1 MKVVIA
7 THNRDKMKEIQGA
20 ISELGWEVISLYD
33 FPEIGEIEENGKTL
47 EENAL
52 IKARE
57 VFKKTG
63 LPTISD
69 DTGLEVDALDG
80 APGVYTA
87 RYAGEDCSYSDNV
100 NKMLKEM
107 SKVPM
112 PNRGAFFKTVMVF
125 KDENKELIVDGVVK
139 GKISRESKKTNETY
153 FKNGGPMNNLKER
166 VTYHSGDWVPES
178 QASIHIYDSQF
189 MYGDA
194 VFEMARTFNHKFFI
208 LDEHIERIFR
218 SMKYLRIPITKS
230 KEEVRS
236 LCLEAFERNK
246 E

>member
-57 VFKKTG
+57 VFKETG

-139 GKISRESKKTNETY
+139 GKISRESKGEDGFGYDPIFYVTEYDKTFAEMTMSE
-153 FKNGGPMNNLKER
+153 KNKISHRGNAIKNLINSIKENC
-166 VTYHSGDWVPES
+166 PEYIN
-178 QASIHIYDSQF
+178 QKNK
-189 MYGDA
+189 
-194 VFEMARTFNHKFFI
+194 EMA
-208 LDEHIERIFR
+208 
-218 SMKYLRIPITKS
+218 
-230 KEEVRS
+230 
-236 LCLEAFERNK
+236 
-246 E
+246 

>member
-20 ISELGWEVISLYD
+20 IRSLGWEVISLYD
-33 FPEIGEIEENGKTL
+33 FPEIREIEENGKTL

-57 VFKKTG
+57 VFEKTG

-112 PNRGAFFKTVMVF
+112 PNRGALFKTVMVF
-125 KDENKELIVDGVVK
+125 KDENTELIVEGVVK
-139 GKISRESKKTNETY
+139 GKISRESRGDDGFGYDPIFYVTEYDKTFSEMTMSE
-153 FKNGGPMNNLKER
+153 KNKISHRGNAINNLINSIKQNC
-166 VTYHSGDWVPES
+166 PEYTN
-178 QASIHIYDSQF
+178 QKNK
-189 MYGDA
+189 
-194 VFEMARTFNHKFFI
+194 EMA
-208 LDEHIERIFR
+208 
-218 SMKYLRIPITKS
+218 
-230 KEEVRS
+230 
-236 LCLEAFERNK
+236 
-246 E
+246 

>member
-1 MKVVIA
+1 
-7 THNRDKMKEIQGA
+7 
-20 ISELGWEVISLYD
+20 
-33 FPEIGEIEENGKTL
+33 
-47 EENAL
+47 
-52 IKARE
+52 
-57 VFKKTG
+57 

-139 GKISRESKKTNETY
+139 GKISRESKGEDGFGYDPIFYVTEYDKTFAEMTMSE
-153 FKNGGPMNNLKER
+153 KNKISHRGNAINNLINSIKENC
-166 VTYHSGDWVPES
+166 PEYIN
-178 QASIHIYDSQF
+178 QKNK
-189 MYGDA
+189 
-194 VFEMARTFNHKFFI
+194 EMA
-208 LDEHIERIFR
+208 
-218 SMKYLRIPITKS
+218 
-230 KEEVRS
+230 
-236 LCLEAFERNK
+236 
-246 E
+246 

>member
-20 ISELGWEVISLYD
+20 IRDLGWEVISLYD
-33 FPEIGEIEENGKTL
+33 FPDIREIEENGKTL

-57 VFKKTG
+57 VFEKTG

-112 PNRGAFFKTVMVF
+112 PNRGALFKTVMVF
-125 KDENKELIVDGVVK
+125 KDENTELIVEGVVK
-139 GKISRESKKTNETY
+139 GKISRESRGDDGFGYDPIFYVTEYDKTFSEMTMSE
-153 FKNGGPMNNLKER
+153 KNKISHRGNAINNLINSIKQNC
-166 VTYHSGDWVPES
+166 PEYTN
-178 QASIHIYDSQF
+178 QKNK
-189 MYGDA
+189 
-194 VFEMARTFNHKFFI
+194 EMA
-208 LDEHIERIFR
+208 
-218 SMKYLRIPITKS
+218 
-230 KEEVRS
+230 
-236 LCLEAFERNK
+236 
-246 E
+246 

>member
-33 FPEIGEIEENGKTL
+33 FPEIAEIKENGKTL

-139 GKISRESKKTNETY
+139 GKISRESKGEDGFGYDPIFYVTEYDKTFAEMTMSE
-153 FKNGGPMNNLKER
+153 KNKISHRGNAINNLINSIKENC
-166 VTYHSGDWVPES
+166 PEYIN
-178 QASIHIYDSQF
+178 QKNK
-189 MYGDA
+189 
-194 VFEMARTFNHKFFI
+194 EMA
-208 LDEHIERIFR
+208 
-218 SMKYLRIPITKS
+218 
-230 KEEVRS
+230 
-236 LCLEAFERNK
+236 
-246 E
+246 

>member
-1 MKVVIA
+1 MIMKVVIA

-57 VFKKTG
+57 VFKETG

-125 KDENKELIVDGVVK
+125 KNENKELIVDGVVK
-139 GKISRESKKTNETY
+139 GKISRESKGEDGFGYDPIFYVTEYDKTFAEMTMSE
-153 FKNGGPMNNLKER
+153 KNKISHRGNAINNLINSIKENC
-166 VTYHSGDWVPES
+166 PEYIN
-178 QASIHIYDSQF
+178 QKNK
-189 MYGDA
+189 
-194 VFEMARTFNHKFFI
+194 EMA
-208 LDEHIERIFR
+208 
-218 SMKYLRIPITKS
+218 
-230 KEEVRS
+230 
-236 LCLEAFERNK
+236 
-246 E
+246 

>member
-33 FPEIGEIEENGKTL
+33 FPEIAEIKENGKTL

-139 GKISRESKKTNETY
+139 GKISRESKGEDGFGYDPIFYVTEYDKTFAEMTMSEKSKISHRGNAI
-153 FKNGGPMNNLKER
+153 NNLINSIKQNC
-166 VTYHSGDWVPES
+166 PEYIN
-178 QASIHIYDSQF
+178 QKNK
-189 MYGDA
+189 
-194 VFEMARTFNHKFFI
+194 EMA
-208 LDEHIERIFR
+208 
-218 SMKYLRIPITKS
+218 
-230 KEEVRS
+230 
-236 LCLEAFERNK
+236 
-246 E
+246 

>member
-57 VFKKTG
+57 VFKETG

-125 KDENKELIVDGVVK
+125 KNENKELIVDGVVK
-139 GKISRESKKTNETY
+139 GKISRESKGEDGFGYDPIFYVTEYDKTFAEMTMSE
-153 FKNGGPMNNLKER
+153 KNKISHRGNAINNLINSIKENC
-166 VTYHSGDWVPES
+166 PEYIN
-178 QASIHIYDSQF
+178 QKNK
-189 MYGDA
+189 
-194 VFEMARTFNHKFFI
+194 EMA
-208 LDEHIERIFR
+208 
-218 SMKYLRIPITKS
+218 
-230 KEEVRS
+230 
-236 LCLEAFERNK
+236 
-246 E
+246 

>member
-7 THNRDKMKEIQGA
+7 THNRYKMKEIQGA

-57 VFKKTG
+57 VFKETG

-139 GKISRESKKTNETY
+139 GKISRESKGEDGFGYDPIFYVTEYDKTFAEMTMSE
-153 FKNGGPMNNLKER
+153 KNKISHRGNAINNLINSIKENC
-166 VTYHSGDWVPES
+166 PEYIN
-178 QASIHIYDSQF
+178 QKNK
-189 MYGDA
+189 
-194 VFEMARTFNHKFFI
+194 EMA
-208 LDEHIERIFR
+208 
-218 SMKYLRIPITKS
+218 
-230 KEEVRS
+230 
-236 LCLEAFERNK
+236 
-246 E
+246 

>member
-7 THNRDKMKEIQGA
+7 THNRDKMKEIQGS
-20 ISELGWEVISLYD
+20 IGDLGWEVISLYD

-57 VFKKTG
+57 VFEKTG

-69 DTGLEVDALDG
+69 DTGLEVAALDG

-112 PNRGAFFKTVMVF
+112 PNRGALFKTVMVF
-125 KDENKELIVDGVVK
+125 KDKNQELIVDGVVK
-139 GKISRESKKTNETY
+139 GKISRELRGDDGFGYDPIFYVTEYDKTFAEMTMSE
-153 FKNGGPMNNLKER
+153 KNKISHRGNAINHLINSIKQNC
-166 VTYHSGDWVPES
+166 PEYTN
-178 QASIHIYDSQF
+178 QKNK
-189 MYGDA
+189 
-194 VFEMARTFNHKFFI
+194 EMA
-208 LDEHIERIFR
+208 
-218 SMKYLRIPITKS
+218 
-230 KEEVRS
+230 
-236 LCLEAFERNK
+236 
-246 E
+246 

>member
-57 VFKKTG
+57 VFKETG

-139 GKISRESKKTNETY
+139 GKISRELRGDDGFGYDPIFYVTEYDKTFAEMTMSE
-153 FKNGGPMNNLKER
+153 KNKISHRGNAINNLINSIKENC
-166 VTYHSGDWVPES
+166 PEYIN
-178 QASIHIYDSQF
+178 QKNK
-189 MYGDA
+189 
-194 VFEMARTFNHKFFI
+194 EMA
-208 LDEHIERIFR
+208 
-218 SMKYLRIPITKS
+218 
-230 KEEVRS
+230 
-236 LCLEAFERNK
+236 
-246 E
+246 

>member
-20 ISELGWEVISLYD
+20 ISDLGWEVISLYD
-33 FPEIGEIEENGKTL
+33 FPKIGEIEENGKTL

-87 RYAGEDCSYSDNV
+87 RYAGENCSYSDNV
-100 NKMLKEM
+100 NKMLKDM
-107 SKVPM
+107 NKVPM
-112 PNRGAFFKTVMVF
+112 PNRGATFKTVMVF
-125 KDENKELIVDGVVK
+125 KDENKELIVEGIVK
-139 GKISRESKKTNETY
+139 GKISRESRGDDGFGYDPIFYVTEYDKTFAEMTMSE
-153 FKNGGPMNNLKER
+153 KNKISHRGNAINHLINSIKENC
-166 VTYHSGDWVPES
+166 PEYIN
-178 QASIHIYDSQF
+178 QKNK
-189 MYGDA
+189 
-194 VFEMARTFNHKFFI
+194 EMA
-208 LDEHIERIFR
+208 
-218 SMKYLRIPITKS
+218 
-230 KEEVRS
+230 
-236 LCLEAFERNK
+236 
-246 E
+246 

>member
-57 VFKKTG
+57 VFKETG

-139 GKISRESKKTNETY
+139 GKISRESRGDDGFGYDPIFYVTEYDKTFAEMTMSEKSKISHRGNAI
-153 FKNGGPMNNLKER
+153 NNLINSIEENC
-166 VTYHSGDWVPES
+166 PEYIN
-178 QASIHIYDSQF
+178 QKNK
-189 MYGDA
+189 
-194 VFEMARTFNHKFFI
+194 EMA
-208 LDEHIERIFR
+208 
-218 SMKYLRIPITKS
+218 
-230 KEEVRS
+230 
-236 LCLEAFERNK
+236 
-246 E
+246 

>member
-57 VFKKTG
+57 VFKETG

-139 GKISRESKKTNETY
+139 GKISRESKGEDGFGYDPIFYVTEYDKTFADMTMSE
-153 FKNGGPMNNLKER
+153 KNKISHRGNAINNLINSIKENC
-166 VTYHSGDWVPES
+166 PEYIN
-178 QASIHIYDSQF
+178 QKNK
-189 MYGDA
+189 
-194 VFEMARTFNHKFFI
+194 EMA
-208 LDEHIERIFR
+208 
-218 SMKYLRIPITKS
+218 
-230 KEEVRS
+230 
-236 LCLEAFERNK
+236 
-246 E
+246 

>member
-57 VFKKTG
+57 VFKETG

-100 NKMLKEM
+100 NKMLLEM
-107 SKVPM
+107 KNVPKTQ
-112 PNRGAFFKTVMVF
+112 RTATFKTVMTFVSE
-125 KDENKELIVDGVVK
+125 KKELISEGKVEGMIAENKKGVAGFGYDPIFYVVEERK
-139 GKISRESKKTNETY
+139 TFAEMTIDKKNIISHRARAI
-153 FKNGGPMNNLKER
+153 MNLK
-166 VTYHSGDWVPES
+166 HD
-178 QASIHIYDSQF
+178 
-189 MYGDA
+189 
-194 VFEMARTFNHKFFI
+194 
-208 LDEHIERIFR
+208 LR
-218 SMKYLRIPITKS
+218 SYLNLI
-230 KEEVRS
+230 KEN
-236 LCLEAFERNK
+236 A
-246 E
+246 

>member
-33 FPEIGEIEENGKTL
+33 FPEIGKIEENGKTL

-57 VFKKTG
+57 VFKETG

-139 GKISRESKKTNETY
+139 GKISRESKGEDGFGYDPIFYVTEYDKTFAEMTMSE
-153 FKNGGPMNNLKER
+153 KNKISHRGNAINNLINSIKENC
-166 VTYHSGDWVPES
+166 PEYIN
-178 QASIHIYDSQF
+178 QKNK
-189 MYGDA
+189 
-194 VFEMARTFNHKFFI
+194 EMA
-208 LDEHIERIFR
+208 
-218 SMKYLRIPITKS
+218 
-230 KEEVRS
+230 
-236 LCLEAFERNK
+236 
-246 E
+246 

>member
-33 FPEIGEIEENGKTL
+33 FPEIAEIEENGKTL

-57 VFKKTG
+57 VFKETG

-139 GKISRESKKTNETY
+139 GKISRESRGDDGFGYDPIFYVTEYDKTFAEMTMSEKSKISHRGNAI
-153 FKNGGPMNNLKER
+153 NNLINSIKQNC
-166 VTYHSGDWVPES
+166 PEYTN
-178 QASIHIYDSQF
+178 QKNK
-189 MYGDA
+189 
-194 VFEMARTFNHKFFI
+194 EMA
-208 LDEHIERIFR
+208 
-218 SMKYLRIPITKS
+218 
-230 KEEVRS
+230 
-236 LCLEAFERNK
+236 
-246 E
+246 

>member
-33 FPEIGEIEENGKTL
+33 FPEIREIEENGKTL

-57 VFKKTG
+57 VFKETG

-139 GKISRESKKTNETY
+139 GKISRESKGEDGFGYDPIFYVTEYDKTFAEMTMSE
-153 FKNGGPMNNLKER
+153 KNKISHRGNAINNLINSIKENC
-166 VTYHSGDWVPES
+166 PEYIN
-178 QASIHIYDSQF
+178 QKNK
-189 MYGDA
+189 
-194 VFEMARTFNHKFFI
+194 EMA
-208 LDEHIERIFR
+208 
-218 SMKYLRIPITKS
+218 
-230 KEEVRS
+230 
-236 LCLEAFERNK
+236 
-246 E
+246 